1 MDRINGQVP
10 VIVLMD
16 KETAGEHSQIRRW
29 FEDSRFSTCE
39 ASNVFEALEQLS
51 DFTIQ
56 KRPDVVLID
65 VDCCEDELP
74 IARDVAGLP
83 VMTLSKNTRTKNA
96 GTFYPANLGAVVSKL
111 NRLIPQ

>member
-1 MDRINGQVP
+1 MDRSESQVP

-74 IARDVAGLP
+74 LARNVAGLP
-83 VMTLSKNTRTKNA
+83 VMALSKSTMQKKA
-96 GTFYPANLGAVVSKL
+96 GNFYPANLGAVVSKL
-111 NRLIPQ
+111 NQLIPQ